1 METERQKEEVSA
13 SSIEGAPEDSSSA
26 SSANIEGKPK
36 EEVKTEEIS
45 AKEEDPGSPLPPPT
59 STVRRVVEEEQ
70 QGIIRYEV
78 ARNNGNPR
86 DMMLIANVKALHQ
99 RQLPKMPGEYIAR
112 LVFDRGHQSLM
123 IVTGD
128 VDVLAAIT
136 FRVFPDR
143 GFAEI
148 VFLAVSSNCQ
158 VKVRGYGARIM
169 CRIKDMM
176 RDEYNIGYF
185 MTYADN
191 YAVGYFKKQGF
202 SKEITLDP
210 KVWKGAIKDY
220 EGGTMMQCVTV
231 PKVRYMEVA
240 NTLQR
245 QREAVKRA
253 IENRTRSHIIHPG
266 LSCFEEGNRSVNPMD
281 IPGVRESGWVL
292 DTSKT
297 TPRKHHRNPYNRQMS
312 KITALLRAHSS
323 AWPFQKPV
331 SIDDVPDYPSVIKHP
346 MDLSTVEVKVENDE
360 YRSFTDFERDVRL
373 IFTNCRTFNDPD
385 TRYYKSATRLEAFFN
400 EQVTKNPMLREAR
413 GSL

>member
-1 METERQKEEVSA
+1 MHKEDSTKDQAPSKEE
-13 SSIEGAPEDSSSA
+13 EELPKKEDSS
-26 SSANIEGKPK
+26 E
-36 EEVKTEEIS
+36 
-45 AKEEDPGSPLPPPT
+45 SPLPPPT
-59 STVRRVVEEEQ
+59 ATVRRVVEEEQ

-128 VDVLAAIT
+128 VEVLAAIT
-136 FRVFPDR
+136 FRVFPER

-158 VKVRGYGARIM
+158 VKGYGARIM

-176 RDEYNIGYF
+176 REEYNIGYF

-240 NTLQR
+240 NTLQM
-245 QREAVKRA
+245 QREAVKRV
-253 IENRTRSHIIHPG
+253 IEDRTRSHIIHPG
-266 LSCFEEGNRSVNPMD
+266 LTCFEEGTRSINPMD

-292 DTSKT
+292 DTSKS
-297 TPRKHHRNPYNRQMS
+297 TPRKLHRNPYNRQMS
-312 KITALLRAHSS
+312 KITSLLRAHSA

-331 SIDDVPDYPSVIKHP
+331 SVDDVPDYPIIIKHP

-360 YRSFTDFERDVRL
+360 YRSFGDYEKDIRL

-385 TRYYKSATRLEAFFN
+385 TRYYKSANRLEAFFN
-400 EQVTKNPMLREAR
+400 EQITKNPVLREAR
-413 GSL
+413 GPL